1 MSKKQ
6 QQFTIFTPKLH
17 LECVHL
23 IKQLM
28 TFHFGGHWF
37 INPLEVMFTSAVGF
51 GEHHFLGVDTQGLA
65 VIFSHHQVCI
75 LFNTYLVMWKY
86 NCEPL
91 WVSKSQ
97 CPPYEKSLI
106 VYYYMTMNFLN
117 SDSLRRLIASS
128 NRSTCPPRNFAREVN
143 KSHAAVSM
151 YPNIVTGENQ

>member
-1 MSKKQ
+1 MEMSKKQ

-51 GEHHFLGVDTQGLA
+51 GEHHFPGVD
-65 VIFSHHQVCI
+65 
-75 LFNTYLVMWKY
+75 
-86 NCEPL
+86 
-91 WVSKSQ
+91 KSQ

-106 VYYYMTMNFLN
+106 VYCYPEKFIVNLRLGCQWISRGNNLLYHPLSYASVDNEFLGVT
-117 SDSLRRLIASS
+117 IC
-128 NRSTCPPRNFAREVN
+128 STTLSAMC
-143 KSHAAVSM
+143 
-151 YPNIVTGENQ
+151 YL